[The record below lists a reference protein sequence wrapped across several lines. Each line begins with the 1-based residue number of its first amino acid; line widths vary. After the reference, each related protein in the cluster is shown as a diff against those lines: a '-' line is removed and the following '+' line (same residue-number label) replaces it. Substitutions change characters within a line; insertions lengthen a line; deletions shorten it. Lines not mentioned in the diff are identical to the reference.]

1 MRNCK
6 NDKMNDCFPCNF
18 LLLLR
23 LQLPMKSAFMP
34 WRILWAADPSKE
46 SLLHKTV
53 SLFGGFFCLFVC
65 FFITLRNS
73 RHWDWGQQ
81 NKNFLSPPLN
91 FYFTFRYQP
100 TSPCA
105 DFWRERFHHHADLAL
120 QDGNYLWLP
129 DWSHAH
135 ILIHRLH
142 THSEDHRT
150 QLALLC
156 HHR

>member
-1 MRNCK
+1 MTK
-6 NDKMNDCFPCNF
+6 WMTVFP
-18 LLLLR
+18 L
-23 LQLPMKSAFMP
+23 
-34 WRILWAADPSKE
+34 I
-46 SLLHKTV
+46 
-53 SLFGGFFCLFVC
+53 FFCCLDCNYLWSPPLCLEEFSEQQTRPRRVYYTRQWVSFEVF

-105 DFWRERFHHHADLAL
+105 DFRRERFHHHADLAL

-142 THSEDHRT
+142 THSEDRRT